1 MQALEATD
9 PRSGTMAFNNNEI
22 VQAWVAPDP
31 SPLSTSVEYITYK
44 QLTPEEKERV
54 HQMEAEQNGIERPQ
68 GYTVS
73 FHYNPEVEQHHF
85 GSKHPMKPWRL
96 QLTKQLVFGYGLHY
110 AMDLNES
117 LPATKDAISRFHDND
132 YLDFL
137 QYIKS
142 DTETQKRHEEE
153 LNRYDFTDEFNDCP
167 IFDGIWDYVTLYT
180 GATLEAAHAV
190 SSRQSDIAISWS
202 GGLHHAKKRQASG
215 FCYVNDIVLAIQ
227 HLLEKH
233 VRVLYIDIDV
243 HHGDG
248 VEAAFFNTDRVMT
261 LSYHKYGEFF
271 PGTGGPDDSG
281 PKGYTEP
288 GAYFSL
294 NVPLDDGIDDRDYEW
309 LFKRI
314 TGKTIEIFKPEAI
327 VLQCGADSLGGD
339 RLGKFNLN
347 IRAHGKCVEYVKSFR
362 LPLLILGGGGYT
374 PRNVARAWCHETA
387 LSVEA
392 ELHDDLPTFIPYRQA
407 FEGVQNGN
415 GLLYPELNSKRLSHP
430 KGYERKDLENTVARC
445 EEQLRCIQS
454 HPVVNMKRYP
464 KLSEV
469 LRARKEI
476 DQEIK
481 EELEDRGYQDEAKRR
496 RLERNTGARR
506 EYR

>member
-1 MQALEATD
+1 
-9 PRSGTMAFNNNEI
+9 MAHNTEI
-22 VQAWVAPDP
+22 VQAWVTSDP
-31 SPLSTSVEYITYK
+31 IVPLSSSVEHINYK
-44 QLTPEEKERV
+44 NLKPEDKERV
-54 HQMEAEQNGIERPQ
+54 HQMVADQLGIERPQ

-73 FHYNPEVEQHHF
+73 FHYNPKVEQHHF

-117 LPATKDAISRFHDND
+117 LPAEHRDLAEFHDND
-132 YLDFL
+132 YLNFL

-142 DTETQKRHEEE
+142 DDQTQKRHQEE
-153 LNRYDFTDEFNDCP
+153 LNRYVFTDEFNDCP
-167 IFDGIWDYVTLYT
+167 IFDGIWDYVTLCT
-180 GATLEAAHAV
+180 GATLEAAHAL
-190 SSRQSDIAISWS
+190 SSGESNIAISWS

-227 HLLEKH
+227 HLLQSYT
-233 VRVLYIDIDV
+233 RVLYIDIDV

-281 PKGYTEP
+281 PKGFEEP

-294 NVPLDDGIDDRDYEW
+294 NVPLEDGIDDSDYGW
-309 LFKRI
+309 LFRKV
-314 TGKTIEIFKPEAI
+314 TGKTIEVFKPEAI

-347 IRAHGKCVEYVKSFR
+347 IKAHGSCVEYVKSR
-362 LPLLILGGGGYT
+362 NLPLLMLGGGGYT
-374 PRNVARAWCHETA
+374 PRNVARTWCHETA
-387 LSVEA
+387 VACNVQLGS
-392 ELHDDLPTFIPYRQA
+392 DDGRASSIEIPNFVPYRAA
-407 FEGVQNGN
+407 FEGAGNGN
-415 GLLYPELNSKRLSHP
+415 GLLYPELNIRKLQHP
-430 KGYERKDLENTVARC
+430 KTYTREDLENTAARC
-445 EEQLRCIQS
+445 LEQLRHIEG
-454 HPVVNMKRYP
+454 HPILNFTTFVP
-464 KLSEV
+464 KLDK
-469 LRARKEI
+469 LLKARKEL
-476 DQEIK
+476 DVEIR
-481 EELEDRGYQDEAKRR
+481 EELEDRGLQDELKRR
-496 RLERNTGARR
+496 RMERNTGGRR

>member
-1 MQALEATD
+1 
-9 PRSGTMAFNNNEI
+9 MAFNNDI

-31 SPLSTSVEYITYK
+31 SPLTTSVEYLSYK
-44 QLTPEEKERV
+44 QLNAADKERV
-54 HQMEAEQNGIERPQ
+54 HQMEAEENGIERPQ

-117 LPATKDAISRFHDND
+117 LPASMSELARFHDND
-132 YLDFL
+132 YLNFL
-137 QYIKS
+137 RYIKS
-142 DTETQKRHEEE
+142 PADIQKRHREE
-153 LNRYDFTDEFNDCP
+153 LNRYVFTDEFNDCP
-167 IFDGIWDYVTLYT
+167 IFDGIWDYVTLCT
-180 GATLEAAHAV
+180 GATLEAAHSL
-190 SSRQSDIAISWS
+190 SSGQSDIAISWS

-227 HLLEKH
+227 HLLEKY

-271 PGTGGPDDSG
+271 PGTGGPDDTG

-294 NVPLDDGIDDRDYEW
+294 NVPLEDGIDDKDYEW
-309 LFKRI
+309 LFRRI
-314 TGKTIEIFKPEAI
+314 TGKTIEVYRPEVI

-347 IRAHGKCVEYVKSFR
+347 IKAHGKCVEFVKSHN
-362 LPLLILGGGGYT
+362 LPILILGGGGYT
-374 PRNVARAWCHETA
+374 PRNVARTWCHETA
-387 LSVEA
+387 LCVGA
-392 ELHDDLPTFIPYRQA
+392 TLHDELPSFIPYRQA
-407 FEGVQNGN
+407 FEGPSHGS
-415 GLLYPELNSKRLSHP
+415 GLLYPELNIKRLSHP
-430 KGYERKDLENTVARC
+430 KTYERKDLETCAARC
-445 EEQLRCIQS
+445 EDQLRCIAH
-454 HPVVNMKRYP
+454 HPVVSMGRYP
-464 KLSEV
+464 QLGTV
-469 LRARKEI
+469 LRAKQEVDAEI
-476 DQEIK
+476 R
-481 EELEDRGYQDEAKRR
+481 EELEDRGIQDEVKRR
-496 RLERNTGARR
+496 RMERATGRR
-506 EYR
+506 GEYRSINN